1 MENPHG
7 QPSELN
13 VKSSRGKRGFFPN
26 IALNLKAPSVAL
38 VLIAWLAAVVVVAVW
53 ADERH
58 MVGASG
64 LLTLFGVMY
73 FAALGRSGS

>member
-1 MENPHG
+1 
-7 QPSELN
+7 
-13 VKSSRGKRGFFPN
+13 
-26 IALNLKAPSVAL
+26 
-38 VLIAWLAAVVVVAVW
+38 VVIVAVW
-53 ADERH
+53 ASERA